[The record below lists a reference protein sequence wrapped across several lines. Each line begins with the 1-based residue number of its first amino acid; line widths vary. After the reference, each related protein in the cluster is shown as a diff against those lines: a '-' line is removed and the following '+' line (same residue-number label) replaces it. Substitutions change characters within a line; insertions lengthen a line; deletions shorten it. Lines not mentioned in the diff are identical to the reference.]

1 MSEELRYF
9 VPEVESII
17 GNLVNLKPIIKELI
31 KQIKEYSRTGMQID
45 EELLETLFNT
55 YYQLAMKVS
64 ELHKYWVINPFIVS
78 GEPPSGVI
86 EETTEEI
93 ILKLFDFTK
102 EYEKVIM
109 KFTRAPNDEKINMLK
124 SLMSSIDKYTK
135 EIDTLI
141 TKIEEAVIEGETEE
155 ETLI

>member
-1 MSEELRYF
+1 VNEELRYF
-9 VPEVESII
+9 VPEVEAII
-17 GNLVNLKPIIKELI
+17 GNLVNLKPVIKELI
-31 KQIKEYSRTGMQID
+31 KQIKNYSRTGTPID

-64 ELHKYWVINPFIVS
+64 ELHKRWVIDPFVVS
-78 GEPPSGVI
+78 GEPPHGVI

-93 ILKLFDFTK
+93 IIKLFDFTK

-109 KFTRAPNDEKINMLK
+109 KFARAPDDEKINMLK
-124 SLMSSIDKYTK
+124 SLMSSIDKYRN
-135 EIDTLI
+135 EIDALI
-141 TKIEEAVIEGETEE
+141 TKLEEAVIEGETEE